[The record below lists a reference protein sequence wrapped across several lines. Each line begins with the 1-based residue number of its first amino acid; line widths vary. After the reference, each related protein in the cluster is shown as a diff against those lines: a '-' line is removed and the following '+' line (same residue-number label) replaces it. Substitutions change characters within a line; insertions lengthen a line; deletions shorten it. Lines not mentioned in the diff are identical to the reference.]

1 MSVYTEKI
9 TSQNSNHDDI
19 CAVATNCASLV
30 DTHPVRNLSSRYSK
44 THGSTTLLIALNVAI

>member
-19 CAVATNCASLV
+19 CAVANCASLV
-30 DTHPVRNLSSRYSK
+30 DAHPVRNLSSRYSK
-44 THGSTTLLIALNVAI
+44 SHENTTLLIALIVGI